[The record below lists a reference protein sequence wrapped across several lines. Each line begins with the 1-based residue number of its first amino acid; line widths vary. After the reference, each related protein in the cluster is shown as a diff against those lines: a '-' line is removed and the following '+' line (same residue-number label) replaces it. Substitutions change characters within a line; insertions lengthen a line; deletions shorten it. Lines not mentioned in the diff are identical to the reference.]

1 MITIKS
7 KSNQKKAQLQLTGTS
22 REKNVFSVNKLLANG
37 VMKKRQKAM
46 TKGDTYSVNERKKKC
61 EHESSEIV
69 FHFKV
74 FYYTKSNS
82 TSLALQH
89 VRAVLYGI
97 WNQRAKYEAK

>member
-46 TKGDTYSVNERKKKC
+46 TKGDTYSVNERKKNVSMKAAKLF
-61 EHESSEIV
+61 SILKY
-69 FHFKV
+69 FITLKV
-74 FYYTKSNS
+74 I
-82 TSLALQH
+82 LR
-89 VRAVLYGI
+89 V
-97 WNQRAKYEAK
+97 